1 MKYLFSCEK
10 TDFITFALQNANDV
24 YQDSRLMNGGDKKGF
39 FSDLNGVVKDY
50 WPGGNGVAGMCG
62 CGLTKTCAEPDKNVR
77 HYNSQK
83 ICQKILRIF

>member
-1 MKYLFSCEK
+1 
-10 TDFITFALQNANDV
+10 
-24 YQDSRLMNGGDKKGF
+24 MNGGDKKGF

-83 ICQKILRIF
+83 NM